1 MGVRMPQTLGRAQVT
16 RMRAQCADAR
26 RKHAAARHRTRREAA
41 QLRAFDV
48 ERNTVGH
55 RMRVTLR
62 KARGRACVARVRAC
76 VTRSHAVVVSIVHR
90 GTPCFGSCRH
100 GASFTFIQPGSRT
113 SNARYASIAFVSG
126 SQRVS
131 TDSGSNAPLRT
142 SSTSGGVTV
151 R

>member
-1 MGVRMPQTLGRAQVT
+1 MIVRMPQAFGRTQIACVCAQ
-16 RMRAQCADAR
+16 RADTGCEQ
-26 RKHAAARHRTRREAA
+26 AAARHRTRREAA

-48 ERNTVGH
+48 ERYAVGQ
-55 RMRVTLR
+55 RLRV
-62 KARGRACVARVRAC
+62 AFGEACGRTRIACVCARVA
-76 VTRSHAVVVSIVHR
+76 SGHAVVVQIVHCS
-90 GTPCFGSCRH
+90 PHCFGWHRH
-100 GASFTFIQPGSRT
+100 GVSFTFIQPGSRV

>member
-1 MGVRMPQTLGRAQVT
+1 MIVRMPQAFGRTQVACSSAQ
-16 RMRAQCADAR
+16 RADAGR
-26 RKHAAARHRTRREAA
+26 EHAVARHRTRREAA

-48 ERNTVGH
+48 ERDAGGQ
-55 RMRVTLR
+55 RMRIAFGE
-62 KARGRACVARVRAC
+62 ARGRTRIACVGTRVA
-76 VTRSHAVVVSIVHR
+76 SGHAVVVLIVHR
-90 GTPCFGSCRH
+90 SPHCFGRHRH
-100 GASFTFIQPGSRT
+100 GVSFTFIQPGSRV